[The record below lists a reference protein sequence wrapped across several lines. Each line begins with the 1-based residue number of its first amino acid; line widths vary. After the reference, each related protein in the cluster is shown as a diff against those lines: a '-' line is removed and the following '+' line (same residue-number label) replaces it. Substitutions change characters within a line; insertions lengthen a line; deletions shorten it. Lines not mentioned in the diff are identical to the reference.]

1 MSIGQDWT
9 QSRFY
14 SYLWRLEILA
24 GVKCACL
31 LAAVHKHLVL
41 VLGWQADVVQGL
53 LDAVYF
59 LQSSGMEGGLNS
71 WIKLECLLVFK
82 SNEGGHFASK

>member
-1 MSIGQDWT
+1 
-9 QSRFY
+9 
-14 SYLWRLEILA
+14 
-24 GVKCACL
+24 
-31 LAAVHKHLVL
+31 VL